1 MSEAPERI
9 YMDPDIMFP
18 ECEKQYGCDIQ
29 YVRGDLVEDAV
40 KKLGDSLV
48 VAEAK
53 LAKAA
58 SGLKDVIGMLDDPHG
73 GEHVRDMRG
82 ATLIARKALA
92 ALKGEDWG

>member
-53 LAKAA
+53 LAKAVGA
-58 SGLKDVIGMLDDPHG
+58 LGDIYDGEPEWPNDLEKELDWC
-73 GEHVRDMRG
+73 RNR
-82 ATLIARKALA
+82 ARTTLAE
-92 ALKGEDWG
+92 LKG

>member
-1 MSEAPERI
+1 MSKAPERI

-53 LAKAA
+53 LAKAVTERDEA
-58 SGLKDVIGMLDDPHG
+58 LNQLDSAIHSVEVLLKRVAKLE
-73 GEHVRDMRG
+73 GETD
-82 ATLIARKALA
+82 
-92 ALKGEDWG
+92 E